1 MLCSL
6 LSRASIRSLLN
17 EVARSTPRKNYS
29 RLGSIRRQGELSV
42 TRSRISCEIARVQVS
57 PTVHSRVT
65 FTQHARA
72 LQLRVS
78 CPAHNSIDPRHRRY
92 PLLWIVVAILSV
104 CTVPPTVGGQPAPG
118 ILRGVVRDQ
127 KSKEAVIDA
136 GVEVVGTGRQTRTDL
151 DGRFEFKLPSGRYE
165 LRVFA
170 PFYQSVRVYNLS
182 VTAGETTE
190 TTVELPR
197 EGEAA
202 TETVEVVAR
211 AERGSAR
218 VQLELRREAVNVTEN
233 ISAQEIRTSPD
244 SDAGEIVQRLP
255 AVVVKDDKYINV
267 RGLNERY
274 STARLQGSRLP
285 STDPERR
292 VVPLD
297 LFPAEFIESISL
309 VKTFQP
315 DLPGDFSGA
324 LADIFLKSF
333 PEQPSLSVSL
343 QSGVN
348 TNATFQTFD
357 TYHAAGP
364 ADYFGLGEHFR
375 RLPDAIPDTAP
386 EVNKSPARAQ
396 AFARAFD
403 NIWEPSQISAPP
415 NLGWNFSAGSS
426 WGPLGLS
433 LAGLYRTEYKR
444 QNLLTSNILFAGNR
458 AEFADRFDH
467 RISAFD
473 VRLGGLLNT
482 GYRID
487 EKHQLFFR
495 ALVNRNATD
504 ETRSSIGTEDS
515 TGHTLAFARFKY
527 TVDTLAFGQLGGEH
541 RIGSLEARW
550 RTAYGYTT
558 QDQPDGR
565 LQTRDLTEGGIFIN
579 NNFGGRRLFGSLEER
594 LTDSAIDFSLPL
606 PKPTTRLPGAPT
618 LRFGPAYAFRERDQ
632 GLRQFIFDVKDVPE
646 LQPLPTKVIFA
657 PQNLGP
663 NPFNRGVNFREESQP
678 RDFFD
683 ASEEILAGYTM
694 VELPVFERSP
704 ERHQVFVYGGTRT
717 EYWHLKERF
726 FGANNKPVPLRKTEF
741 DLLPAFGLR
750 YRPASSLNVRL
761 SWSETLTR
769 PDLRELSPTQY
780 PEQGSLE
787 TKAGDPT
794 LKTVSIQNYDLRCEW
809 FLSGEEL
816 VSASLFYKDFTDPI
830 EQVVFYEGPNRVF
843 KPRNASSAK
852 VFGWELEAR
861 TSLSRFWDRLD
872 GFFFL
877 TNFTWADSE
886 AKIPQDSGQVRTR
899 SLQGQAPF
907 IVNAGLSYRTP
918 RWGELRLLYNTAD
931 RRVEAAGPPDSDPLT
946 GQPLIPEVY
955 EERRD
960 QLDAAYLTKAQI
972 FSVPLQIKLTAENLL
987 NDQYVFTQADLVQ
1000 KRFTTGVKFSLSLT
1014 YAF

>member
-1 MLCSL
+1 MFALL
-6 LSRASIRSLLN
+6 LSILPVTAS
-17 EVARSTPRKNYS
+17 AQAATGK
-29 RLGSIRRQGELSV
+29 
-42 TRSRISCEIARVQVS
+42 
-57 PTVHSRVT
+57 
-65 FTQHARA
+65 
-72 LQLRVS
+72 
-78 CPAHNSIDPRHRRY
+78 
-92 PLLWIVVAILSV
+92 
-104 CTVPPTVGGQPAPG
+104 
-118 ILRGVVRDQ
+118 LRGVVRDQ
-127 KSKEAVIDA
+127 QTKEAVIDA
-136 GVEVVGTGRQTRTDL
+136 GVEVVGTGKQTRTDL
-151 DGRFEFKLPSGRYE
+151 DGRFEFTLPAGSYE

-170 PFYQSVRVYNLS
+170 PFYQSVRVHNLR
-182 VTAGETTE
+182 VKPGETTE
-190 TTVELPR
+190 TTVELR
-197 EGEAA
+197 GEGEAA

-218 VQLELRREAVNVTEN
+218 VQLELRREAVSVTEN
-233 ISAQEIRTSPD
+233 ISAQEIRASPD

-274 STARLQGSRLP
+274 SAARLQGSRLP

-333 PEQPSLSVSL
+333 PEQTSFSVGL

-348 TNATFQTFD
+348 TNVTFKTFD
-357 TYHAAGP
+357 TYRAAGP

-375 RLPDAIPDTAP
+375 RLPDAIPDRAAD
-386 EVNKSPARAQ
+386 VNSTPARAQ

-403 NIWEPSQISAPP
+403 NIWEPSHISAPP
-415 NLGWNFSAGSS
+415 NLGWNFSGGGS
-426 WGPLGLS
+426 WGALGLS
-433 LAGLYRTEYKR
+433 IAGLYRTEYKR
-444 QNLLTSNILFAGNR
+444 QNLFTSNVLFAGDR

-467 RISAFD
+467 RASTFD
-473 VRLGGLLNT
+473 VRLGGLLNA
-482 GYRID
+482 GYRIGD
-487 EKHQLFFR
+487 GHNLFFR

-504 ETRSSIGTEDS
+504 ETRRSIGVEDS
-515 TGHTLAFARFKY
+515 TAHILAFTRFKY

-541 RIGSLEARW
+541 RLGPFETRW

-565 LQTRDLTEGGIFIN
+565 LQTRDLSEGNIFTN

-594 LTDSAIDFSLPL
+594 LTDSAIDFTSRL
-606 PKPTTRLPGAPT
+606 PKPAALIPAEPV

-646 LQPLPTKVIFA
+646 LQPLPTEKIFA
-657 PQNLGP
+657 PQNFRP
-663 NPFNRGVNFREESQP
+663 NPFNRGVSFREESKP
-678 RDFFD
+678 RDSFT
-683 ASEEILAGYTM
+683 AQEEVLAGYAM
-694 VELPVFERSP
+694 LELPVFQSSAGLHE
-704 ERHQVFVYGGTRT
+704 VTMFGGART

-726 FGANNKPVPLRKTEF
+726 FGANNKPLPLRKTEV
-741 DLLPAFGLR
+741 DPLPAMGLR
-750 YRPASSLNVRL
+750 YRPVANMNLRL

-794 LKTVSIQNYDLRCEW
+794 LRTASIQNYDFRWEW
-809 FLSGEEL
+809 FVGGDEL
-816 VSASLFYKDFTDPI
+816 ISASLFYKDFTNPI
-830 EQVVFYEGPNRVF
+830 EQVIFYEGSNRVF
-843 KPRNASSAK
+843 KPRNALSAK
-852 VFGWELEAR
+852 VFGWEIETRA
-861 TSLSRFWDRLD
+861 SLSRAWNRLD
-872 GFFFL
+872 GLFFL
-877 TNFTWADSE
+877 TNVTWADSE
-886 AKIPQDSGQVRTR
+886 AKILQDSGQVRSR
-899 SLQGQAPF
+899 RLQGQAPF
-907 IVNAGLSYRTP
+907 IVNAGLSYRHS

-946 GQPLIPEVY
+946 GRPLIPEVY

-960 QLDAAYLTKAQI
+960 QLDAAYLTKAEV
-972 FSVPLQIKLTAENLL
+972 FSVPVQIKLTAENLL

-1000 KRFTTGVKFSLSLT
+1000 KRFTTGVKCSLSLT